1 MDAFFSGTYEK
12 EIEGVSDAEIDE
24 KTGELIQR
32 PTREQEQE
40 DKADKKEVEEDE
52 EEYEYYSEEDN
63 DDE

>member
-32 PTREQEQE
+32 PTDEQGQE
-40 DKADKKEVEEDE
+40 DKEEEDKE
-52 EEYEYYSEEDN
+52 EQ
-63 DDE
+63 